1 MNRTGKTFTFDDRES
16 YLPKSTR
23 YGLTAESALMTR
35 DTAREMLRLVVA
47 YGKTERDDYYRP
59 FEDHF
64 GVEVV
69 ALNILALRGG
79 RNSRFD
85 GPHSWGAGLTLDRPF
100 MGPAVLHLDYG
111 RYDNG
116 IVWTEMWSLRG
127 EFNF

>member
-1 MNRTGKTFTFDDRES
+1 
-16 YLPKSTR
+16 
-23 YGLTAESALMTR
+23 MTR

-85 GPHSWGAGLTLDRPF
+85 GPHSWSAGLKLTARSWVRPF
-100 MGPAVLHLDYG
+100 CIWIMAAMTTALYGPKCG
-111 RYDNG
+111 RCAANSISRIGDFR
-116 IVWTEMWSLRG
+116 V
-127 EFNF
+127 